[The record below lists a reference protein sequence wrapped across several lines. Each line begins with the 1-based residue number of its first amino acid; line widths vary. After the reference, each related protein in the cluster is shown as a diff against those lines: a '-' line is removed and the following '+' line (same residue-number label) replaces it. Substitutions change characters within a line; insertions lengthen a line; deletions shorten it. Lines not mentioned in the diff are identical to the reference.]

1 MMQGSTVQSHEITEF
16 STLTGSLWG
25 TIVAVHEII
34 NSKIRLFILG
44 LRNAERPELGYSIA
58 SCLHWGLHI

>member
-44 LRNAERPELGYSIA
+44 LRTCGKARV
-58 SCLHWGLHI
+58 GL